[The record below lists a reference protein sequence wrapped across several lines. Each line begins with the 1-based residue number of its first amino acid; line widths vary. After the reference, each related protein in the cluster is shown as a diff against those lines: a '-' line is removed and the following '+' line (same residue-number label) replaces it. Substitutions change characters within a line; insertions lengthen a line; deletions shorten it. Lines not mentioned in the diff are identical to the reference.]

1 MKTQVIIN
9 TEVIGFHNY
18 PNAPEKVLFLRNKH
32 RHIFTI
38 KAGFEVQ
45 NLDREKEIYMLQN
58 DIEDYLYE
66 AFGNPCQFEQMS
78 CEMIAKEVI
87 EFCEPDNCKWV
98 EVLED
103 NKGGARVEL

>member
-45 NLDREKEIYMLQN
+45 ILDREKEIYILQN
-58 DIEDYLYE
+58 DIEDYLYKVY
-66 AFGNPCQFEQMS
+66 GNPCNFNEMS